1 MSDTKENSSVRD
13 DLIKAVKTL
22 FGDSM
27 LGKAADKLAG
37 RKKKV
42 EKEVDDAS

>member
-1 MSDTKENSSVRD
+1 MSDTKENSTVRE
-13 DLIKAVKTL
+13 DLIKAVKDL

-42 EKEVDDAS
+42 EKDIDDAS

>member
-1 MSDTKENSSVRD
+1 MSDPKENTSVRD
-13 DLIKAVKTL
+13 DLIKAMKTL

-37 RKKKV
+37 RDKKV
-42 EKEVDDAS
+42 KKEVDKTQ